1 MYNEIITHYG
11 KNPSNKKK
19 VKNADIRYWEDN
31 GLCGDS
37 LEVFIKLDGEKII
50 EWGFEGNT
58 SIITTACASI
68 FGEDVIGKTI
78 PEVMTLGYKHIISL
92 IKEEVSPRRK
102 QASVLGILATRN
114 ALHEHLL
121 DGKVDTFEDLLNI

>member
-11 KNPSNKKK
+11 KNPNNKKK

-37 LEVFIKLDGEKII
+37 LEIFIKLDWEKII
-50 EWGFEGNT
+50 EWGFEWNT

-68 FGEDVIGKTI
+68 FWEDVIWKTI
-78 PEVMTLGYKHIISL
+78 PEVLKLWYNHIKSL
-92 IKEEVSPRRK
+92 IKEDVSPRRK
-102 QASVLGILATRN
+102 QASVLWILATRN
-114 ALHEHLL
+114 AIHEYLL
-121 DGKVDTFEDLLNI
+121 DWEVDNFEDLLNI